1 MIAHL
6 KGTAHKLKTGVLTVD
21 IQGVGYLVTV
31 PIDVWDEATEGE
43 EISLHI
49 FTYIKEDRL
58 DLFGFSD
65 VSGRTLFEE
74 TTKIS
79 GIGPS
84 LGLELCT
91 VPRALLVQAISGQD
105 PEILTNIKGIGKKRA
120 EKLLLDLKSVMENQP
135 AIFLAAAA
143 TKNLMAEY
151 DQDAVSALTA
161 LGYDQS
167 TAIHA
172 LKEISGDVETTEGR
186 VEAALRSL

>member
-6 KGTAHKLKTGVLTVD
+6 RGTAHKLKIGLLIVD
-21 IQGVGYLVTV
+21 VRGVGYLVSV
-31 PIDVWDEATEGE
+31 PIDFWDNVEEGKD
-43 EISLHI
+43 ISLHI

-58 DLFGFSD
+58 DLYGFSD
-65 VSGRTLFEE
+65 LSGRTLFEE

-91 VPRALLVQAISGQD
+91 VPRSLLVQAITCQD
-105 PEILTNIKGIGKKRA
+105 PGILTNIKGIGRKKA

-135 AIFLAAAA
+135 AIFYAASA
-143 TKNLMAEY
+143 TMNLMAEY

-161 LGYDQS
+161 LGYDRS

-172 LKEISGDVETTEGR
+172 LKGLSGDMKTTEQR